1 MNRLIS
7 ALLPLT
13 LSTLLMLGCSK
24 DKNKEQ
30 AASSAPK
37 MAGILADPLLKK
49 LPASTEMFYAIDASG
64 DAYKQFMQSPWG
76 RTAMGVGNLSTVIE
90 HLKSSGADEATIQ
103 GAETLYTTVQKLG
116 LISDTGEPTID
127 SVVRTAVLYA
137 GLTAQE
143 KQPLELGLY
152 ISAAKGTSLKSKLP
166 VLQKALSDADLL
178 VSAQPIGGVDGLVAK
193 PTDQMEDMRQEI
205 AIYVAA
211 SDDRMAISLT
221 RSGAE
226 SLFSSA
232 DTTTIDTLSQT
243 PQFQKAQGGIQAV
256 SPSLVFAY
264 ADLKKLMPEVLKI
277 ASEEDQDPEDTKS
290 LEQMPVDAIAIG
302 SGFNGQYASAISAVV
317 AGRNDAQT
325 KLLTALEGAS
335 LPADLAALPGDT
347 AFAIGVDTRFISK
360 LGEFLV
366 AIEEPDGAAAIEQA
380 KDVEGVTFGLRNGDG
395 ASTLPDIFFVIDTKD
410 RPQFG
415 AFTEMLIADTMA
427 GATGAAPQWNSK
439 EVDGAPTK
447 FIMTMFGAGVYLS
460 YPKGSNALVLAS
472 SERAVKDILA
482 SSSGQKTSITASLK
496 ASLKDSLSPTKL
508 ASMYFNGNQ
517 TAALVDSV
525 KSTIAMFAGNQGE
538 LDKSFNTANLR
549 QAGLGTGSI
558 SYSNG
563 LFLLETAFEPVK

>member
-7 ALLPLT
+7 PLLSLAI
-13 LSTLLMLGCSK
+13 SASLLVGCSK
-24 DKNKEQ
+24 DKDKEQ
-30 AASSAPK
+30 AAASGPK
-37 MAGILADPLLKK
+37 MAGILADPILRK
-49 LPASTEMFYAIDASG
+49 LPPSTEIFYAIDASG

-76 RTAMGVGNLSTVIE
+76 RTAMGVGNLTSVVE
-90 HLKSSGADEATIQ
+90 HLKSSGADQATIQ

-116 LISDTGEPTID
+116 LISSQGEPTID
-127 SVVRTAVLYA
+127 SVVHTAVLYA
-137 GLTAQE
+137 GLTAQDN
-143 KQPLELGLY
+143 QPLELGLY

-166 VLQKALSDADLL
+166 VLQKALSDAELL

-193 PTDQMEDMRQEI
+193 PTQPMNDMRQEAALYI
-205 AIYVAA
+205 AA

-226 SLFSSA
+226 ALFSSQ
-232 DTTTIDTLSQT
+232 DTKTLEALTQT
-243 PQFQKAQGGIQAV
+243 PQFQKAQGGVQAV

-264 ADLKKLMPEVLKI
+264 ADLKKLMPEVLKL
-277 ASEEDQDPEDTKS
+277 ADEEGQDAEDRDA
-290 LEQMPVDAIAIG
+290 LQQMPIDAVALG

-317 AGRNDAQT
+317 AGRTDAQT
-325 KLLTALEGAS
+325 KFLTALEGAA
-335 LPADLAALPGDT
+335 LPSDLGALPGDT
-347 AFAIGVDTRFISK
+347 AFAFGIDTRFISK

-380 KDVEGVTFGLRNGDG
+380 KDVEGVTFGVRNGDG
-395 ASTLPDIFFVIDTKD
+395 ASTLPDIFFVVDTKD

-415 AFTEMLIADTMA
+415 AFTETLIADAMA
-427 GATGAAPQWNSK
+427 GATGAAPQWSNK
-439 EVDGAPTK
+439 EIDGAPTK

-472 SERAVKDILA
+472 SERAVKDIIA
-482 SSSGQKTSITASLK
+482 SSAGQKSSITASLQ

-517 TAALVDSV
+517 AAALVESV
-525 KSTIAMFAGNQGE
+525 KSTVAMFAGNQGE
-538 LDKSFNTANLR
+538 LDKSFNTASLR
-549 QAGLGTGSI
+549 KAGLGTGSI